1 VTSKLKKVHVFI
13 ISDATGIT
21 SERVISAVLVQF
33 TEIEPVFERFP
44 FTKSVEEVR
53 EVLAKAQQAS
63 GIVIYSLAS
72 AELRDYLAKERRKS
86 KILTIDVLG
95 PLLKQV
101 GNLFQMVPALQPG
114 LLSVIGETSIRLA
127 NAIDFT
133 LRHDDGQE
141 PETLEEADL
150 LILGPSRTSKTPT
163 SLYVSCNHNL
173 KVANVPLILD
183 VEPPAQIFAVS
194 CRRIGFTVSAEKL
207 AFIRQKRFKAEAPP
221 EYIDL
226 AYIRRELAYS
236 RLIYRRIPEIQ
247 LIDVTNT
254 SIEEIANRII

>member
-1 VTSKLKKVHVFI
+1 VTSNLKKVHVFI

-21 SERVISAVLVQF
+21 AERVISAVLVQF

-44 FTKSVEEVR
+44 FTKSVEEIR
-53 EVLAKAQQAS
+53 EVLAKARQAS

-72 AELRDYLAKERRKS
+72 EKLRGYLTKERRKA
-86 KILTIDVLG
+86 KILSIDVLG

-101 GNLFQMVPALQPG
+101 GNLFQLVPALQPG
-114 LLSVIGETSIRLA
+114 LLGVIGEASIRLA

-141 PETLEEADL
+141 METLEEADL

-173 KVANVPLILD
+173 KVANVPLILG
-183 VEPPAQIFAVS
+183 VEPPAQVFAAS
-194 CRRIGFTVSAEKL
+194 CRRIGFTISAEKL

-221 EYIDL
+221 EYTDMDH
-226 AYIRRELAYS
+226 IRREMEHC
-236 RLIYRRIPEIQ
+236 RQVYRRIPGLQ

>member
-1 VTSKLKKVHVFI
+1 MAAKLKKVHVFI

-33 TEIEPVFERFP
+33 KEIEPVFERFP
-44 FTKSVEEVR
+44 FTKSVAEIQ
-53 EVLAKAQQAS
+53 EVLAKAKQAG
-63 GIVIYSLAS
+63 GIVIYSLTS
-72 AELRDYLAKERRKS
+72 EELRDYLAKERRKTN
-86 KILTIDVLG
+86 ILTIDVLG

-114 LLSVIGETSIRLA
+114 LLGKIDEASLRLA

-133 LRHDDGQE
+133 LRHDDGQAL
-141 PETLEEADL
+141 ETLSEADL

-183 VEPPAQIFAVS
+183 VEPPAQVFAVA
-194 CRRIGFTVSAEKL
+194 CRRIGFTISAEKL
-207 AFIRQKRFKAEAPP
+207 VFIRQRRFKAEAPLK
-221 EYIDL
+221 YTDL
-226 AYIRRELAYS
+226 DYIRRELEYS
-236 RLIYRRIPEIQ
+236 RQIYRRLPGLQ